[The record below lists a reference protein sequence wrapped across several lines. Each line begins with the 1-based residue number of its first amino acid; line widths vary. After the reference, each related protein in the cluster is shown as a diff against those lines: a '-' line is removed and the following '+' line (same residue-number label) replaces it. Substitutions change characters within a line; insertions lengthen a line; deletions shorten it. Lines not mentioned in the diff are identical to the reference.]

1 MARSVNKVIL
11 IGNLGNDPEVRSL
24 PSGMK
29 VVNFNI
35 ATSEQYTNKNGEQV
49 TQTEWHR
56 IEMWDKMADIAER
69 YLKKGNPVY
78 IEGRI
83 RTEEWTDKEGHS
95 RTTVKIRA
103 QEMSLLGGR
112 PGDENVSAS
121 AGSSASSASA
131 SSGDGQRRAAPQ
143 PAAATASSEPAVDD
157 DLPF

>member
-35 ATSEQYTNKNGEQV
+35 ATSEQYTNKNGDQI

-83 RTEEWTDKEGHS
+83 RTEEWTDKDGNS

-112 PGDENVSAS
+112 PGEENISAS
-121 AGSSASSASA
+121 AGTSV
-131 SSGDGQRRAAPQ
+131 SGAPAPATESPRRVAAQ
-143 PAAATASSEPAVDD
+143 TATAPEPAVEAD